1 MSAPPVSIGVQ
12 DNHGYARVLTPASN
26 LRSQVSMARELRASL
41 AMVGLNDLVNAPIT
55 RSPVRGTWRKA
66 PLAPIDPWTRR
77 ASSLR
82 VRFPGPP
89 TSIIRP
95 RSSGSTASRTTAAFG
110 SKPGLIHAIRDAGLA
125 GEGPV
130 HAEVRSDL
138 VASTDTDP
146 QVIIASWAKLTT
158 EVAPRV
164 APVMLL
170 VRAAAATDPDMASL
184 REELDAQRLARMTHN
199 ADALAKGGQLR
210 EGVTPAMARDV
221 LLTYT
226 TPEIYE
232 LLVLRQGW
240 SLDDFAEFIGLGIAA
255 TLL

>member
-1 MSAPPVSIGVQ
+1 MIHVPRPSVKTTRRYDSSQRKGAAAARRRTVLEAAGRRFLR
-12 DNHGYARVLTPASN
+12 DGYAATTVASIAADAG
-26 LRSQVSMARELRASL
+26 VSVET
-41 AMVGLNDLVNAPIT
+41 VY
-55 RSPVRGTWRKA
+55 K
-66 PLAPIDPWTRR
+66 
-77 ASSLR
+77 
-82 VRFPGPP
+82 
-89 TSIIRP
+89 
-95 RSSGSTASRTTAAFG
+95 AFG
-110 SKPGLIHAIRDAGLA
+110 SKPGLVRAMWDAGLA

-130 HAEVRSDL
+130 HAEIRSDL
-138 VASTDTDP
+138 VSSTDTDP
-146 QVIIASWAKLTT
+146 QVIIASWARLTT
-158 EVAPRV
+158 EVAPRA

-210 EGVTPAMARDV
+210 EGVTRAKARDV

-255 TLL
+255 ALL